1 VSIPA
6 TTQTYSEILGV
17 AGTYYYRT
25 VTQSGACDIKYSE
38 PDTVT
43 VKAVELGISQA
54 NNVLIANATP
64 ATYQWINCATH
75 TPIAGQINQSYT
87 ATQNGSY
94 AVKISQNGC
103 TDTSACVSLIN
114 PFPDNGGIIS
124 GAATVCQGQNSVT
137 YTIPVIANATTYLW
151 TLPTGATGTST
162 TNSITVNYGVSAVG
176 GNITVK
182 GHNATGDGAASTL
195 AITVNPLP
203 AAAGTITGTA
213 TICPGQNSV
222 SYSVPAIANA
232 TSYIWTL
239 PTGATGTSTTNSI
252 SVNYGIS
259 AASGNITVKGHN
271 NCGDG
276 VTSTFAVTVNPLPV
290 IAGTI
295 TGITTV
301 CQGQNSVGYTVPA
314 ITNATTYI
322 WNIPSGATGTSTTNS
337 ITVNY
342 GTSAVSG
349 NITVKGHNDCGDGIV
364 STLAVTVNPLPAG
377 AGVITGNTA
386 VCQMQNLVSY
396 TVPSINNAT
405 SYIWT
410 LPAGATG
417 TSTTNTITVN
427 YGTTATSGNITVKGH
442 NDCGDGA
449 VSTLA
454 VTVNPLP
461 VNAGTITGTSMVC
474 NGQNAVS
481 YSVPAI
487 TNATSCVWSLP
498 TGVTGTSTTNTNV
511 INYGASAVS
520 GNITVKG
527 HNSCGD
533 GATSALAVTVNPKP
547 VTPVVTV
554 NGIILHS
561 NATNGNQ
568 WYKSSSLITG
578 ATSQDYTFTAIG
590 DYTVVVTQNGC
601 ASDPSVISVVT
612 GLDPLDYGKKISV
625 YPNPVTN
632 ELIIE
637 SEGNTQKIDFVIV
650 SATGQVVYTGYL
662 YEKVVIPTTG
672 YATGLYFIKL
682 KSGKIIEFKK
692 IVKL

>member
-1 VSIPA
+1 MKLTKAFVITLEPDGLIAYYPFNGNANDESGNQHNGTVLGPVLTTDRFGTNSSAYYFDGTNDKIQIGTGLNLINNTDKLTFTAWINPEEILDGKQHYILGEREGGNNYQFVILDHRLYFTYWKGGVEHSYTGLEIFSNQWSFVAVTYDGLYVNMYINGELAESAGGSGKIDSNNSTLIFGTDGPFNGKLDDISIYNKALSAEKIKSLYTCPPAQGGKVTGVSTICPKTSTGILTLSGNTGNVMEWQKKSGTGPWVSIPA
-6 TTQTYSEILGV
+6 TTQTYSEIPGT

-54 NNVLIANATP
+54 NNVLTANATP

-75 TPIAGQINQSYT
+75 TPIAGQTSQSYT
-87 ATQNGSY
+87 ATVNGSY
-94 AVKISQNGC
+94 AVKITQNGC

-137 YTIPVIANATTYLW
+137 YTVPVIANATTYLW

-301 CQGQNSVGYTVPA
+301 CQGQKAVGYTVPA

-377 AGVITGNTA
+377 AGVITGITA
-386 VCQMQNLVSY
+386 VCQGQNLVSY
-396 TVPSINNAT
+396 TVPSINKAT

-417 TSTTNTITVN
+417 TR
-427 YGTTATSGNITVKGH
+427 K
-442 NDCGDGA
+442 
-449 VSTLA
+449 
-454 VTVNPLP
+454 
-461 VNAGTITGTSMVC
+461 
-474 NGQNAVS
+474 
-481 YSVPAI
+481 
-487 TNATSCVWSLP
+487 
-498 TGVTGTSTTNTNV
+498 
-511 INYGASAVS
+511 
-520 GNITVKG
+520 K
-527 HNSCGD
+527 NS
-533 GATSALAVTVNPKP
+533 
-547 VTPVVTV
+547 
-554 NGIILHS
+554 
-561 NATNGNQ
+561 
-568 WYKSSSLITG
+568 
-578 ATSQDYTFTAIG
+578 
-590 DYTVVVTQNGC
+590 
-601 ASDPSVISVVT
+601 
-612 GLDPLDYGKKISV
+612 
-625 YPNPVTN
+625 
-632 ELIIE
+632 
-637 SEGNTQKIDFVIV
+637 
-650 SATGQVVYTGYL
+650 
-662 YEKVVIPTTG
+662 
-672 YATGLYFIKL
+672 
-682 KSGKIIEFKK
+682 
-692 IVKL
+692 